1 MRFIIVTGL
10 SGAGKSEATNALED
24 MGYFCVD
31 NLPPKLIRKFADVC
45 QQSDGKIDK
54 VALVMDIR
62 GGVFFNDL
70 FESLN
75 ELSKYQFK
83 YEILFLDTSDEVLV
97 KRFKEKRRSH
107 PLSPGGRVITGIELE
122 RKKLREVKDKADVII
137 DTSKYA
143 IKDLREELARKF
155 GDKDM
160 PEKQMAITI
169 LSFGFKYGIPV
180 DSDLVFDVRF
190 IPNPFYILE
199 LKPLSGNDEPV
210 KKYVLN
216 QQETKTFLEKS
227 NDMLEFLIPNYKKE
241 GKRQLIISIGCTGG
255 RHRSVA
261 IANAI
266 YEMLRQNEH
275 NVYIEHRDIKRIY
288 IREIK
293 NYDNKYTKCSGCWW
307 GYRTFYHV
315 ERVKTAY

>member
-31 NLPPKLIRKFADVC
+31 NLPPKLIKKFAEVC
-45 QQSDGKIDK
+45 KQSQGSIDK

-62 GGVFFNDL
+62 GGIFFDDL
-70 FESLN
+70 FESLS
-75 ELSKYQFK
+75 ELSREQFQ

-107 PLSPGGRVITGIELE
+107 PLAPGGRVITGIELE
-122 RKKLREVKDKADVII
+122 RQKLREVKDKADVII

-143 IKDLREELARKF
+143 IKDLREEMARKF
-155 GDKDM
+155 GDKEM

-190 IPNPFYILE
+190 IPNPFYIPE
-199 LKPLSGNDEPV
+199 LKPFSGNDEPV
-210 KKYVLN
+210 KNYVME
-216 QQETKTFLEKS
+216 QTETQTFLQKA
-227 NDMLEFLIPNYKKE
+227 NDMFEFLIPNYQKE

-261 IANAI
+261 IANSI
-266 YEMLRQNEH
+266 YETLRAN
-275 NVYIEHRDIKRIY
+275 NYDVYIEHRDIK
-288 IREIK
+288 EDVHK
-293 NYDNKYTKCSGCWW
+293 GDKKL
-307 GYRTFYHV
+307 
-315 ERVKTAY
+315 

>member
-31 NLPPKLIRKFADVC
+31 NLPPKLIKKFAEVC
-45 QQSDGKIDK
+45 KQSKGSIDK

-62 GGVFFNDL
+62 GGIFFDDL
-70 FESLN
+70 FESLS
-75 ELSKYQFK
+75 ELSKEQFQ

-107 PLSPGGRVITGIELE
+107 PLAPGGRVITGIELE
-122 RKKLREVKDKADVII
+122 RQKLRDVKDKADVII

-143 IKDLREELARKF
+143 IKDLREEMARKF
-155 GDKDM
+155 GDKEM

-190 IPNPFYILE
+190 IPNPFYIPE
-199 LKPLSGNDEPV
+199 LKPFSGNDEPV
-210 KKYVLN
+210 KNYVME
-216 QQETKTFLEKS
+216 QTETQTFLQKA
-227 NDMLEFLIPNYKKE
+227 NDMFEFLIPNYQKE

-261 IANAI
+261 IANSI
-266 YEMLRQNEH
+266 YETLRAN
-275 NVYIEHRDIKRIY
+275 NYDVYIEHRDIK
-288 IREIK
+288 EDVHK
-293 NYDNKYTKCSGCWW
+293 GDKKL
-307 GYRTFYHV
+307 
-315 ERVKTAY
+315 

>member
-31 NLPPKLIRKFADVC
+31 NLPPKLIKKFAEVC
-45 QQSDGKIDK
+45 KQSQGSIDK

-62 GGVFFNDL
+62 GGIFFDDL
-70 FESLN
+70 FESLS
-75 ELSKYQFK
+75 ELSREQFQ

-107 PLSPGGRVITGIELE
+107 PLAPGGRVITGIELE
-122 RKKLREVKDKADVII
+122 RQKLREVKDKADVII

-143 IKDLREELARKF
+143 IKDLREEMARKF
-155 GDKDM
+155 GDKEM

-190 IPNPFYILE
+190 IPNPFYIPE
-199 LKPLSGNDEPV
+199 LKPFSGNDEPV
-210 KKYVLN
+210 KNYVME
-216 QQETKTFLEKS
+216 QTETQTFLEKA
-227 NDMLEFLIPNYKKE
+227 NDMFEFLIPNYQKE

-261 IANAI
+261 IANSI
-266 YEMLRQNEH
+266 YETLHSNNH
-275 NVYIEHRDIKRIY
+275 DVYVEHRDIK
-288 IREIK
+288 EDVHK
-293 NYDNKYTKCSGCWW
+293 GDKKL
-307 GYRTFYHV
+307 
-315 ERVKTAY
+315 

>member
-10 SGAGKSEATNALED
+10 SGAGKSEATNTLED

-31 NLPPKLIRKFADVC
+31 NLPPKLIKKFAEVC
-45 QQSDGKIDK
+45 KQSQGSIDK

-62 GGVFFNDL
+62 GGIFFDDL
-70 FESLN
+70 FESLS
-75 ELSKYQFK
+75 ELSREQFR

-107 PLSPGGRVITGIELE
+107 PLAPGGRVITGIELE
-122 RKKLREVKDKADVII
+122 RQKLREVKDKADVII

-143 IKDLREELARKF
+143 IKDLREEMARKF
-155 GDKDM
+155 GDKEM

-190 IPNPFYILE
+190 IPNPFYIPE
-199 LKPLSGNDEPV
+199 LKPFSGNDEPV
-210 KKYVLN
+210 KNYVMD
-216 QQETKTFLEKS
+216 QIETQTFLEKA
-227 NDMLEFLIPNYKKE
+227 NDMFEFLIPNYQKE

-261 IANAI
+261 IANSI
-266 YEMLRQNEH
+266 YETLRANNH
-275 NVYIEHRDIKRIY
+275 DVYIEHRDIK
-288 IREIK
+288 EDVHK
-293 NYDNKYTKCSGCWW
+293 GDKKL
-307 GYRTFYHV
+307 
-315 ERVKTAY
+315 

>member
-275 NVYIEHRDIKRIY
+275 NVYIEHRDIK
-288 IREIK
+288 EDLHK
-293 NYDNKYTKCSGCWW
+293 GDKKL
-307 GYRTFYHV
+307 
-315 ERVKTAY
+315 

>member
-31 NLPPKLIRKFADVC
+31 NLPPKLIKKFAEVC
-45 QQSDGKIDK
+45 KQSQGSIDK
-54 VALVMDIR
+54 VALVIDIR
-62 GGVFFNDL
+62 GGIFFDDL
-70 FESLN
+70 FESLS
-75 ELSKYQFK
+75 ELSREQFR

-107 PLSPGGRVITGIELE
+107 PLAPGGRVITGIELE
-122 RKKLREVKDKADVII
+122 RQKLREVKDKADVII

-143 IKDLREELARKF
+143 IKDLREEMARKF
-155 GDKDM
+155 GDKEM

-190 IPNPFYILE
+190 IPNPFYIPE
-199 LKPLSGNDEPV
+199 LKPFSGNDEPV
-210 KKYVLN
+210 KNYVMD
-216 QQETKTFLEKS
+216 QIETQTFLEKA
-227 NDMLEFLIPNYKKE
+227 NDMFEFLIPNYQKE

-261 IANAI
+261 IANSI
-266 YEMLRQNEH
+266 YETLHSNNH
-275 NVYIEHRDIKRIY
+275 DVYVEHRDIK
-288 IREIK
+288 EDVHK
-293 NYDNKYTKCSGCWW
+293 GDKKL
-307 GYRTFYHV
+307 
-315 ERVKTAY
+315 

>member
-31 NLPPKLIRKFADVC
+31 NLPPKLIKKFAEVC
-45 QQSDGKIDK
+45 KQSKGSIDK

-62 GGVFFNDL
+62 GGIFFDDL
-70 FESLN
+70 FESLS
-75 ELSKYQFK
+75 ELSKEQFQ

-107 PLSPGGRVITGIELE
+107 PLAPGGRVITGIELE
-122 RKKLREVKDKADVII
+122 RQKLRDVKDKADVII

-143 IKDLREELARKF
+143 IKDLREEMARKF
-155 GDKDM
+155 GDKEM

-190 IPNPFYILE
+190 IPNPFYIPE
-199 LKPLSGNDEPV
+199 LKPFSGNDEPV
-210 KKYVLN
+210 KNYVME
-216 QQETKTFLEKS
+216 QTETQTFLQKA
-227 NDMLEFLIPNYKKE
+227 NDMFEFLIPNYQKE
-241 GKRQLIISIGCTGG
+241 GKRKLIISIGCTGG

-261 IANAI
+261 IANSI
-266 YEMLRQNEH
+266 YETLRANNH
-275 NVYIEHRDIKRIY
+275 DVYIEHRDIK
-288 IREIK
+288 EDVHK
-293 NYDNKYTKCSGCWW
+293 GDKKL
-307 GYRTFYHV
+307 
-315 ERVKTAY
+315 

>member
-31 NLPPKLIRKFADVC
+31 NLPPKLIKKFAEVC
-45 QQSDGKIDK
+45 KQSKGSIDK

-62 GGVFFNDL
+62 GGIFFDDL
-70 FESLN
+70 FESLS
-75 ELSKYQFK
+75 ELSKEQFQ

-107 PLSPGGRVITGIELE
+107 PLAPGGRVITGIELE
-122 RKKLREVKDKADVII
+122 RQKLRDVKDKADVII

-143 IKDLREELARKF
+143 IKDLRGEMARKF
-155 GDKDM
+155 GDKEM

-190 IPNPFYILE
+190 IPNPFYIPE
-199 LKPLSGNDEPV
+199 LKPFSGNDEPV
-210 KKYVLN
+210 KNYVME
-216 QQETKTFLEKS
+216 QTETQTFLEKA
-227 NDMLEFLIPNYKKE
+227 NDMFEFLIPNYQKE

-261 IANAI
+261 IANSI
-266 YEMLRQNEH
+266 YETLRANNH
-275 NVYIEHRDIKRIY
+275 DVYIEHRDIK
-288 IREIK
+288 EDVHK
-293 NYDNKYTKCSGCWW
+293 GDKKL
-307 GYRTFYHV
+307 
-315 ERVKTAY
+315 

>member
-10 SGAGKSEATNALED
+10 SGAGKSEATNTLED

-31 NLPPKLIRKFADVC
+31 NLPPKLIKKFAEVC
-45 QQSDGKIDK
+45 KQSQGSIDK

-62 GGVFFNDL
+62 GGIFFDDL
-70 FESLN
+70 FESLS
-75 ELSKYQFK
+75 ELSREQFQ

-107 PLSPGGRVITGIELE
+107 PLAPGGRVITGIELE
-122 RKKLREVKDKADVII
+122 RQKLREVKDKADVII

-143 IKDLREELARKF
+143 IKDLREEMARKF
-155 GDKDM
+155 GDKEM

-190 IPNPFYILE
+190 IPNPFYIPE
-199 LKPLSGNDEPV
+199 LKPFSGNDEPV
-210 KKYVLN
+210 KNYVMD
-216 QQETKTFLEKS
+216 QIETQTFLEKA
-227 NDMLEFLIPNYKKE
+227 NDMFEFLIPNYQKE

-261 IANAI
+261 IANSI
-266 YEMLRQNEH
+266 YETLHSNNH
-275 NVYIEHRDIKRIY
+275 DVYVEHRDIK
-288 IREIK
+288 EDVHK
-293 NYDNKYTKCSGCWW
+293 GDKKL
-307 GYRTFYHV
+307 
-315 ERVKTAY
+315 